1 MALAIVQSTAKKG
14 NITLKASSPGLKGDF
29 LSLKADN

>member
-1 MALAIVQSTAKKG
+1 MALAIIQSTGKKG
-14 NITLKASSPGLKGDF
+14 NITLTALIPGLKGDF